1 MIDKKI
7 ILAELSSEKKASMK
21 EAIKEFATTET
32 HFEFPISDYPEDKFH
47 YWFAV
52 EFLFWVLKKKC
63 VELTPEKLVSNDEF
77 NRFQYLAEKGFKNW
91 SAQELQE
98 FYHIGSKLKAILKKL
113 ESLDTEKEE
122 PIEEKSQSVLTDIST
137 EDERLPSEISK
148 DKKEIL

>member
-1 MIDKKI
+1 MTDKKI

-63 VELTPEKLVSNDEF
+63 VELTPELEEKIIKRLEDEED
-77 NRFQYLAEKGFKNW
+77 NKTLTVGTLQTIRKVFQ
-91 SAQELQE
+91 
-98 FYHIGSKLKAILKKL
+98 KLKELV
-113 ESLDTEKEE
+113 EN
-122 PIEEKSQSVLTDIST
+122 V
-137 EDERLPSEISK
+137 
-148 DKKEIL
+148 